1 MSSAHLVDLDPIPG
15 HRARDHADLV
25 IRQAGDGTDEAEV
38 VGERAPVGV
47 RLLHSI
53 LALAS
58 VDEPRVELHQAS
70 IDHADSPQINEYWLV
85 EITKACACIL

>member
-1 MSSAHLVDLDPIPG
+1 MPSAYLVDLDPIPG

-25 IRQAGDGTDEAEV
+25 VRQAGDGTDEAEV

-58 VDEPRVELHQAS
+58 VDEPRVELLQAS
-70 IDHADSPQINEYWLV
+70 IDHTYPSQD
-85 EITKACACIL
+85 